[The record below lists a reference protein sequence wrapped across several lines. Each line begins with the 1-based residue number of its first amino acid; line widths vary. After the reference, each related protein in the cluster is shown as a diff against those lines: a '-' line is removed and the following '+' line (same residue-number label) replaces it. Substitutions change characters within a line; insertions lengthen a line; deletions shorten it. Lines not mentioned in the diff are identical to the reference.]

1 MRKTPVL
8 GDPQVQSDGTFLARV
23 ILVVCSGNSHPVVYH
38 QCVNTVG
45 RVARIVP
52 SLSLT
57 ESPKQRTIRPAM
69 QLKLDIQEAIPLT
82 TNNSVA
88 RYSIVALCN
97 KCGGMHD
104 MAVTVILNDGPVEK
118 QSIGD
123 LYDGKTL
130 PKNLADLTSRSV
142 SCPKTGRQSI
152 QKDNH
157 QIFLVRTK

>member
-1 MRKTPVL
+1 MITAQLRETTN
-8 GDPQVQSDGTFLARV
+8 PQCYKDRDV
-23 ILVVCSGNSHPVVYH
+23 IFEFVCDWSSSED
-38 QCVNTVG
+38 CF
-45 RVARIVP
+45 

-57 ESPKQRTIRPAM
+57 ERPKQRTIRAAM
-69 QLKLDIQEAIPLT
+69 QLKLGIQETIPLT

-88 RYSIVALCN
+88 RYNIVALCN
-97 KCGGMHD
+97 KCGGTHD
-104 MAVTVILNDGPVEK
+104 MVNSVILKDGPIEK

-130 PKNLADLTSRSV
+130 PNNLADLTSRSL

-157 QIFLVRTK
+157 QIFLVPAKN